1 MNINYSI
8 KEILDAVNDLQKV
21 KKNKIDRSLIKQ
33 SNKIDS
39 LDIPKETLKLIE
51 QAEKSKN

>member
-21 KKNKIDRSLIKQ
+21 KKNKIDKSLIKQ